1 MCVVLC
7 VMSTWF
13 DSLDPAY
20 TKAYYRRGS
29 ANYALGKYKL
39 ALKDF
44 KHVVR
49 THPKDREAIQKMK
62 VGWSKFVILKDSA
75 ATMANASLFSYWI
88 MYSCRHAKL
97 RHLLVQECEKA
108 VRVQAFAEAI
118 ETEHTKPL
126 SETLEVDS
134 IGETSAPV
142 AHRASG
148 IPSCSIFVA
157 IVLACISGGH

>member
-1 MCVVLC
+1 MRL
-7 VMSTWF
+7 
-13 DSLDPAY
+13 
-20 TKAYYRRGS
+20 
-29 ANYALGKYKL
+29 
-39 ALKDF
+39 
-44 KHVVR
+44 
-49 THPKDREAIQKMK
+49 
-62 VGWSKFVILKDSA
+62 
-75 ATMANASLFSYWI
+75 LFSYWI